1 MKAFILKVILNTSK
15 YNNIDQT
22 TSSRGW
28 GRAGHVTNERKKEK
42 NINGMAFKTSLQKYI
57 TLTFTKHDTVSRIYS
72 LTLDFDVCGLVM
84 HN

>member
-22 TSSRGW
+22 TSRG
-28 GRAGHVTNERKKEK
+28 GHVTNERKKEK

-72 LTLDFDVCGLVM
+72 LTLDFDVCGLAM